1 VDEAQQLEGKLEVA
15 MAGVPSIGGEGDAD
29 DEDAIEQIS
38 HTGGTAVA

>member
-15 MAGVPSIGGEGDAD
+15 MAGFPSVGGKGDAD

-38 HTGGTAVA
+38 RTGGTTIA

>member
-15 MAGVPSIGGEGDAD
+15 MAGVSSIEGEGDAD

-38 HTGGTAVA
+38 RTGGTAVA